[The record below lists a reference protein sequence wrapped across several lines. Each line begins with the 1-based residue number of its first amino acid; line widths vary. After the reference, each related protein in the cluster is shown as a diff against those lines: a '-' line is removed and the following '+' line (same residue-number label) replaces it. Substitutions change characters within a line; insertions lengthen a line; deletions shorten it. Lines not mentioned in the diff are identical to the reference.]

1 MHVPSVC
8 LFVHFSIA
16 PKQAVVF
23 CFSIPNS
30 DIKKKTH
37 QVTALNVYALFV
49 FFLFTFV
56 TSRKIT
62 FLQCRLKK
70 SNKTQQ
76 YSDIYLLLN
85 YSACFGCP
93 SRPSS
98 GVHKTV
104 VAACGTDYTIWE
116 ASFFKHGQIRSP
128 YLVTFKEPCS
138 PDRMICT
145 RGCNYSFVY
154 SWWWARWMHETCRV
168 I

>member
-76 YSDIYLLLN
+76 YAHIYLLLN
-85 YSACFGCP
+85 YSTYFGRP

-104 VAACGTDYTIWE
+104 IAASGSDHTIWE
-116 ASFFKHGQIRSP
+116 TNLQELTPQSLQ
-128 YLVTFKEPCS
+128 
-138 PDRMICT
+138 
-145 RGCNYSFVY
+145 N
-154 SWWWARWMHETCRV
+154 ETTNVV
-168 I
+168 ISIA